1 MQLIGNCN
9 PAAEDGSEPHFVLNM
24 ESSDVSNL
32 NAELTQLGFRSGEGV
47 SPGRTLRIVQ
57 AISRAVL
64 LTTGMSKSAVKAFDS
79 KFDSWHRH
87 LTKDTLDLAVCLA
100 AESSVR
106 RKSNSEPLMVH
117 VSGTFDDAV
126 GTKPVSLTN
135 EIELVSMIR
144 SIRGEDHS
152 RT

>member
-1 MQLIGNCN
+1 MAHDLCSCN
-9 PAAEDGSEPHFVLNM
+9 AEDGSDPHFVLNM

-32 NAELTQLGFRSGEGV
+32 SAELTQLGFRSGEGV

-64 LTTGMSKSAVKAFDS
+64 LTTGRSAKSLRGFDS
-79 KFDSWHRH
+79 SFDTWHRH
-87 LTKDTLDLAVCLA
+87 LTKDTMDVAVCLA
-100 AESSVR
+100 AESSVH
-106 RKSNSEPLMVH
+106 RKSKAEPLMIH
-117 VSGTFDDAV
+117 VAGTSDDAF

-144 SIRGEDHS
+144 AIKGDPAPSK
-152 RT
+152 T

>member
-1 MQLIGNCN
+1 M
-9 PAAEDGSEPHFVLNM
+9 LNL

-64 LTTGMSKSAVKAFDS
+64 LTTGMSKSAVKAFDA
-79 KFDSWHRH
+79 KFDSWHRQ
-87 LTKDTLDLAVCLA
+87 LTKETLDLAVCLA

-106 RKSNSEPLMVH
+106 RKSSSEPLMVH
-117 VSGTFDDAV
+117 VSGTSDDAA

-144 SIRGEDHS
+144 SIKGETPS

>member
-1 MQLIGNCN
+1 
-9 PAAEDGSEPHFVLNM
+9 M

-32 NAELTQLGFRSGEGV
+32 NAELSQLGFRSGEGV

-64 LTTGMSKSAVKAFDS
+64 LTTGMSKAAVKGFDA

-87 LTKDTLDLAVCLA
+87 LTKDTLDVAVCLA
-100 AESSVR
+100 AESNVH
-106 RKSNSEPLMVH
+106 RKSKSEPLMVH
-117 VSGTFDDAV
+117 VSGTSDDTF

-135 EIELVSMIR
+135 EVELVSMLR
-144 SIRGEDHS
+144 SLRGETPS